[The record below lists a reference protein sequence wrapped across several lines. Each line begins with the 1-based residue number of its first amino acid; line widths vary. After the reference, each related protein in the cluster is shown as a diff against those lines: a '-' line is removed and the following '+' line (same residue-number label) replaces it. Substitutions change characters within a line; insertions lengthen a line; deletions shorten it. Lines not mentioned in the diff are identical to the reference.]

1 MSFVFK
7 KGQVYTWPVEFEVPV
22 SGGKTEKKT
31 FEAKFKL
38 LKQSE
43 VRDLV
48 QGEGASD
55 VAFCEKVLV
64 GWSGVQD
71 EGGSEI
77 EFSAESMA
85 EVLEFPGVARSVV
98 LAYLASLAGAKV
110 KN

>member
-7 KGQVYTWPVEFEVPV
+7 KGQVYTWPVAFEVPV
-22 SGGKTEKKT
+22 SGGKSEKKS

-55 VAFCEKVLV
+55 LSFCEKVLV

-71 EGGSEI
+71 EAGSEI
-77 EFSAESMA
+77 EFNAENMA
-85 EVLEFPGVARSVV
+85 EVLEFPGVARAIV
-98 LAYLASLAGAKV
+98 LAYLESLAGAKT